1 MGTRCLIKP
10 VVGFFFCFFCVF
22 VSRSNVMSIWE
33 DCRQVLFMIEMY
45 VN

>member
-10 VVGFFFCFFCVF
+10 VVGFFFVF